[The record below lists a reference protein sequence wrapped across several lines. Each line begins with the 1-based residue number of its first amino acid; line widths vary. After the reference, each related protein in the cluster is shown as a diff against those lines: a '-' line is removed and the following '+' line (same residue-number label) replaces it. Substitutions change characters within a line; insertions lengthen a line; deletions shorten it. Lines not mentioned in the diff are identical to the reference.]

1 MKRVLLI
8 GLCLWWASVA
18 LAQDEAGSL
27 LTRINNLRGAKGL
40 PAYTINGALSA
51 AAQQQAQW
59 IVDHGS
65 VAHVHPDG
73 SSPQSRAAA
82 AGYGSPYVG
91 ENIYGGTNASTND
104 AWVFWINSGIHYAG
118 LVNVHYKE
126 IGIGAAHG
134 SWGAAYVLLFGDPGG
149 PEYIPPADG
158 SGGKQAAVRRP
169 PAYVLGLDEHGN
181 IKHQVQPGD
190 TLGQIAL
197 LYGYTWDD
205 IPAMLA
211 LNNLSAQ
218 DARNLE
224 VGSVFLVPPKAGTYT
239 PTPGEEIAS
248 APTEAA
254 TRTPES
260 ASPTPGPSSTVED
273 LGIITTPGPAPDIG
287 TPPGIITVVS
297 LPQSVAM
304 LMPTGTATASL
315 VPTATPAVVQ
325 QSVSPVIAP
334 AGPSPWLTV
343 ALVVQ
348 VGVLLGAGFEFI
360 RRVRRR

>member
-1 MKRVLLI
+1 MKRI
-8 GLCLWWASVA
+8 FIICLCLLWASAA
-18 LAQDEAGSL
+18 LAQDETGSL
-27 LTRINNLRGAKGL
+27 LTRINNLRSAKGL
-40 PAYTINGALSA
+40 PGYTVNGALSA

-91 ENIYGGTNASTND
+91 ENIYGGTNATTND

-134 SWGAAYVLLFGDPGG
+134 SWGAAYVLVFGDPGG
-149 PEYIPPADG
+149 TEYIPPAADG
-158 SGGKQAAVRRP
+158 SGGKQAAARKP
-169 PAYVLGLDEHGN
+169 PAYVMGVDEHGN

-205 IPAMLA
+205 IPAMLT
-211 LNNLSAQ
+211 LNKLSAQ

-224 VGSVFLVPPKAGTYT
+224 VGSIFLVPPKAGTYT
-239 PTPGEEIAS
+239 PTPGGEIAS

-254 TRTPES
+254 TSVPES
-260 ASPTPGPSSTVED
+260 AAPGTSPTVED
-273 LGIITTPGPAPDIG
+273 LGIVVTPSA
-287 TPPGIITVVS
+287 TPVLETPQGIITVAA

-304 LMPTGTATASL
+304 VLPTATAIASP
-315 VPTATPAVVQ
+315 VPTLTPAPIQ
-325 QSVSPVIAP
+325 QSVAAVMTPS
-334 AGPSPWLTV
+334 GPSPWLTV

>member
-8 GLCLWWASVA
+8 CLCLLWASTA
-18 LAQDEAGSL
+18 LAQDETGSL
-27 LTRINNLRGAKGL
+27 LTRINNLRGTKGL
-40 PAYTINGALSA
+40 PAYAINGALSA

-59 IVDHGS
+59 IVDHGT

-73 SSPQSRAAA
+73 SSPQSRATA

-91 ENIYGGTNASTND
+91 ENIYGGTNATTND

-134 SWGAAYVLLFGDPGG
+134 SWGAAYVLVFGDPGG
-149 PEYIPPADG
+149 PEYIPPAADG
-158 SGGKQAAVRRP
+158 GGGKQAAVRRP
-169 PAYVLGLDEHGN
+169 PAYVLGVDEHGN
-181 IKHQVQPGD
+181 IKHEVQPGD

-211 LNNLSAQ
+211 LNNLSAE

-239 PTPGEEIAS
+239 PTPGDAVAS
-248 APTEAA
+248 APTQAA
-254 TRTPES
+254 TSTPES
-260 ASPTPGPSSTVED
+260 ASATPGPSPTIED
-273 LGIITTPGPAPDIG
+273 LGIVVTPTTTPAIE
-287 TPPGIITVVS
+287 TPQGIITVVS

-304 LMPTGTATASL
+304 VLPTASPA
-315 VPTATPAVVQ
+315 PTATPAVIQ
-325 QSVSPVIAP
+325 QGVGAVITP
-334 AGPSPWLTV
+334 SGPSPWLTV